1 MARQIQHRSMRGKV
15 VDMDLL
21 RKKNELTPAIGNAR
35 VNARGDQ
42 LGPGGKIVKKREEM
56 VREYYEKN
64 PNAVRDET
72 GNFAQQRAKATAT
85 AQEEVVEEPKTTRST
100 RTTKKAE
107 EPTAK
112 EQEMLDEFDEGWVE
126 DADGNFVQKGE

>member
-1 MARQIQHRSMRGKV
+1 MRGKV

-42 LGPGGKIVKKREEM
+42 LGAGGKIVKKREEM

-64 PNAVRDET
+64 PNAVRDES
-72 GNFAQQRAKATAT
+72 GNFSKPEKQSEPVQAPATESKT
-85 AQEEVVEEPKTTRST
+85 TRTRNVKKVEEPTV
-100 RTTKKAE
+100 
-107 EPTAK
+107 K
-112 EQEMLDEFDEGWVE
+112 EQEMFEEFDEGWEE
-126 DADGNFVQKGE
+126 DADGNFVKKGE

>member
-1 MARQIQHRSMRGKV
+1 MRGKI

-42 LGPGGKIVKKREEM
+42 LGPGGKIIKKREEM
-56 VREYYEKN
+56 IREYYEKN

-72 GNFAQQRAKATAT
+72 GHFAEKRAQAKPAADPV
-85 AQEEVVEEPKTTRST
+85 AEPEVKKTTRT
-100 RTTKKAE
+100 AKKAE
-107 EPTAK
+107 EITPE
-112 EQEMLDEFDEGWVE
+112 EQTNFDDFDAGWEE
-126 DADGNFVQKGE
+126 DADGNFVPKGE

>member
-1 MARQIQHRSMRGKV
+1 MARQKQHRSMRGKI

-56 VREYYEKN
+56 VREYYERN

-72 GNFAQQRAKATAT
+72 GQFAEQRARAKTVAEPTPAK
-85 AQEEVVEEPKTTRST
+85 EEKTTRT
-100 RTTKKAE
+100 RTTKKVE
-107 EPTAK
+107 EPTVE
-112 EQEMLDEFDEGWVE
+112 EQKMLDEFDEGWEE
-126 DADGNFVQKGE
+126 DADGNFVKKGE